1 MPADHDVVISLPAES
16 ARYDRRLR
24 SIGTLDEFEL
34 IRHLFVEPSMH
45 PCDEVHGRWRWQPT
59 LDIHPVDF
67 SLDGH
72 MRLRL
77 QGERS
82 SGFLQLRAG
91 ECILDIPWPGIV
103 TFDQVR

>member
-45 PCDEVHGRWRWQPT
+45 RNRCSTPT
-59 LDIHPVDF
+59 LPTV
-67 SLDGH
+67 
-72 MRLRL
+72 
-77 QGERS
+77 
-82 SGFLQLRAG
+82 A
-91 ECILDIPWPGIV
+91 
-103 TFDQVR
+103 